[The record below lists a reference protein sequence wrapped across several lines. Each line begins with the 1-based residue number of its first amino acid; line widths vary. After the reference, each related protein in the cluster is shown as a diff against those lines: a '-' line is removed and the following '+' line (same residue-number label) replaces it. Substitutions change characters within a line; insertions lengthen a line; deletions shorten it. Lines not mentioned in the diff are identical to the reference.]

1 MKNLI
6 QKNFFA
12 TCIIEFLQ
20 SNDTIE
26 DLEYEDLFNHM
37 NQIEPPDGINIG
49 VNVLNKHAAYIVE
62 QNEPVAGTEL
72 ALVASTALVVANR
85 GALVLMLD
93 FCDLNVQFHPYLW

>member
-1 MKNLI
+1 MKNLT

-12 TCIIEFLQ
+12 TCVIKFLQ
-20 SNDTIE
+20 NNDTIE
-26 DLEYEDLFNHM
+26 DLEYEDLINHM

-72 ALVASTALVVANR
+72 ALVAGTALVVANR

-93 FCDLNVQFHPYLW
+93 FCDLSVQFHPYLW